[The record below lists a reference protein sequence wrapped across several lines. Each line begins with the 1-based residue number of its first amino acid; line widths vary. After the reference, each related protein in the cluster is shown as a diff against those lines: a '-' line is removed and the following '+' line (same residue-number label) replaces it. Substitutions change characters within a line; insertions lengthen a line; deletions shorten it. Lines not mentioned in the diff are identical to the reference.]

1 MASSKS
7 NTDKKIPNS
16 GPFERMDKE
25 MKRLNIAYGS
35 NLNLQQM
42 ARRCPTAK
50 VYGKGMVRDYRLLFK
65 GTPGNAY
72 ATIEPFKGGK
82 VPVLVWELK
91 PEDEQAL
98 DFYEGF
104 PSFYYKKDLKVE
116 LEGGEKV
123 TAMVY
128 IMTNKIK
135 DRININLPSE
145 RYLKIVEEGYTAAG
159 FDIGFIEEA
168 LKISAEALSELDSL

>member
-1 MASSKS
+1 
-7 NTDKKIPNS
+7 
-16 GPFERMDKE
+16 
-25 MKRLNIAYGS
+25 MKRLYIAYGS

-42 ARRCPTAK
+42 ERRCPTAK
-50 VYGKGMVRDYRLLFK
+50 VYGKGELKDYRLLFK
-65 GTPGNAY
+65 GATDNAY
-72 ATIEPFKGGK
+72 ATIQPLKDVK

-91 PEDEQAL
+91 AEDEKAL
-98 DFYEGF
+98 DIYEGF
-104 PSFYYKKDLKVE
+104 PHFYYKKDLEVE

-128 IMTNKIK
+128 MMTDKIK
-135 DRININLPSE
+135 DRINLNIPSE

-168 LKISAEALSELDSL
+168 LKVSAEAVSENDSYKL

>member
-1 MASSKS
+1 
-7 NTDKKIPNS
+7 
-16 GPFERMDKE
+16 

-50 VYGKGMVRDYRLLFK
+50 VYAKGVVLNYRLLFK

-82 VPVLVWELK
+82 VPVLVWDLN

-104 PSFYYKKDLKVE
+104 PSFYYKRDLKVE
-116 LEGGEKV
+116 LETGETV

-135 DRININLPSE
+135 DRIHINLPSQS
-145 RYLKIVEEGYTAAG
+145 YLKTVQAGYIAAG

-168 LKISAEALSELDSL
+168 LKISAEALSDNELDNI